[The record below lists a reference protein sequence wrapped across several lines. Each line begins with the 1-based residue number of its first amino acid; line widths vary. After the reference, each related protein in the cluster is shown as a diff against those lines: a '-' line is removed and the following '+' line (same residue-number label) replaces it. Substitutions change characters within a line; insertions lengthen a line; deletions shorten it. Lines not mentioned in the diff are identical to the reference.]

1 LPGAPI
7 KKIAVLRLD
16 GDYYSSTM
24 DSLNGLYD
32 RVAPMGYVIVDD
44 FNCFKTCERA
54 VEDFCSSRGIKPNFI
69 QIEGGEGVYW
79 QKLEH

>member
-1 LPGAPI
+1 
-7 KKIAVLRLD
+7 
-16 GDYYSSTM
+16 
-24 DSLNGLYD
+24 
-32 RVAPMGYVIVDD
+32 VDD

-54 VEDFCSSRGIKPNFI
+54 VEDFCSARGIKPNFI